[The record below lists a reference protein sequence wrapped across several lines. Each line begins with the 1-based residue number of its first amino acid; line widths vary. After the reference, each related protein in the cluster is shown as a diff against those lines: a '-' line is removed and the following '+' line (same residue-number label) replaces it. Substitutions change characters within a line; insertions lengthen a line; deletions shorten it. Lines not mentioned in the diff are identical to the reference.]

1 MALDSETVVPEI
13 DLTWEEQ
20 KLSGPSATVKGF
32 ECGDDFTRSSWQF
45 NGQKMVF
52 GWEKGDAMGLFPT
65 AGTLGTT
72 RATNDPVTA
81 EGESTVGKTEE
92 QRQWEEANP
101 DFVYPEVKKHPLYY
115 SDNIGI
121 IREEK
126 SIATPFYVIE
136 PTKDSQTQRLFGGSG
151 DFEWDKLTRWTA
163 YKPFNP
169 NFNPNA
175 QPAIKYTA
183 LPFDFS
189 DQTQM
194 GLTDMQALYQG
205 KGGQPKGYNN
215 PVYIETE
222 AKACK
227 HLALADFSVSPE
239 MLWDGEGINFNF
251 QHVGAIARLFM
262 LAPAEN
268 LTLEKL
274 ELICDKKIFHT
285 KGEVDITSH
294 IYDADATRKG
304 VKLVGDGGDVQM
316 RPTDEASQKVTLN
329 FPSTYSLKI
338 QQPTAEN
345 RYLNYM
351 VAYIMLYPIDYQS
364 ARDGNLYV
372 YVTARDESNK
382 EVHFVS
388 DPLSDR
394 NLKSGYYY
402 EWTLRTK
409 LQDGL
414 YPIELTA
421 TLLPWQDIVGGNIDT
436 DLTK

>member
-1 MALDSETVVPEI
+1 MTKYYIYILICLFALSACSTDETNSDMQAQQVVPEI
-13 DLTWEEQ
+13 DLTWEE
-20 KLSGPSATVKGF
+20 KILPGASATVRGF
-32 ECGDDFTRSSWQF
+32 ECGDEETRSSWMF

-52 GWEKGDAMGLFPT
+52 GWETGDALGLYPT
-65 AGTLGTT
+65 AGTY
-72 RATNDPVTA
+72 
-81 EGESTVGKTEE
+81 TEE
-92 QRQWEEANP
+92 TKGRFKAP
-101 DFVYPEVKKHPLYY
+101 SVKSHPLYT
-115 SDNIGI
+115 SDN
-121 IREEK
+121 
-126 SIATPFYVIE
+126 SIWIVDESTAQSTPFYVLA
-136 PTKDSQTQRLFGGSG
+136 PAQDSQTQPLHGGSG
-151 DFEWDKLTRWTA
+151 DFEWDDKTRWTA

-169 NFNPNA
+169 NFNVNA
-175 QPAIKYTA
+175 QPPIKYTA

-189 DQTQM
+189 NQTQM
-194 GLTDMQALYQG
+194 WLTDMQALYEG

-227 HLALADFSVSPE
+227 HLATADFSFSPE
-239 MLWDGEGINFNF
+239 MVWTGERINFDF

-262 LAPAEN
+262 LAPEEN

-274 ELICDKKIFHT
+274 ELICDKKIFHM
-285 KGEVDITSH
+285 KGEVDLTSH
-294 IYDADATRKG
+294 VYDSGATHKG
-304 VKLVGDGGDVQM
+304 VKIVGDVAPIQM
-316 RPTDEASQKVTLN
+316 HSTDEASQKVTLN
-329 FPSTYSLKI
+329 FPQTYALKL
-338 QQPTAEN
+338 QKPTTDNE
-345 RYLNYM
+345 YLNYF

-364 ARDGNLYV
+364 KTDGNLYV

-388 DPLSDR
+388 EPLSDR

-402 EWTLRTK
+402 QWNLRTQ

-421 TLLPWQDIVGGNIDT
+421 TLLPWQDIVGGNINT